1 MSESRKLLLTSPL
14 QYVRSVGP
22 KRAEAFASQGLH
34 TVQDLLHYIPFSYID
49 RTNIHTISDILSRL
63 RKEEISQDTIPEEFS
78 DISIKS
84 EYTVTATI
92 IDVKEKKFGASK
104 RSMLIVTVRDDSNVQ
119 ADCLYFNMV
128 PYFKNILIPGSL
140 ISISGIPDYD
150 AKWRKLSFH
159 HPDIIIL
166 DEEEQEEYKQ
176 GRILPKYRL
185 SQSMKQAH
193 ISMKIMRK
201 LIDVIFEDLTER
213 LPETLPN
220 AIRDSN
226 QFPDKHEAIFS
237 LHAPP
242 NAETFMRSRERMK
255 YEELFYFQL
264 FLESKRSHVHTME
277 KGPIFPKKSALA
289 RKVHDGLPYQLTQDQ
304 IQSLWDI
311 SRDITSGKPMNRL
324 LQGDVGSGKT
334 IVALL
339 TMLQAVDAGYQSVI
353 MAPTEILAEQHAASF
368 SALLEPHGI
377 HIAQLLGGQSTN
389 ERKEA
394 LQSIENGDAKI
405 IIGTHAVFSQSE
417 QSKQVIKYNNLG
429 LIIIDEQHR
438 FGVEQRARIKS
449 MATAS
454 LQDSSIVPH
463 MLVMSATPIPRT
475 LSMTLYGDLD
485 NTIIKQLPKGR
496 KPIETSIVFES
507 TLDQTFSFIKQQL
520 DSGHQAYIIYPLVDP
535 SEKVAAK
542 SATEH
547 YEFLKSDIFDQYSCG
562 LLHGKMHWNEK
573 ETIMQDFK
581 DRKYQVLIATTVVE
595 VGIDIPNATVI
606 LIENAERFGLAQ
618 LHQLRGRVGRGQSQS
633 YCFLATK
640 DHFRYQVKKQDNQQV
655 QMERKS
661 AIARLITMSSTN
673 DGFSIAE
680 ADMKLRGPGDY
691 LGTRQSGIPNFMFTD
706 LVNDIELI
714 AKTKSDAAE
723 LIRRDPQ
730 LRLTEHLMVQKEF
743 LRLKST
749 DAHYMSIA

>member
-1 MSESRKLLLTSPL
+1 MSESRKLLLQSPL
-14 QYVRSVGP
+14 QFVRSVGP

-49 RTNIHTISDILSRL
+49 RTSITTLADILARL
-63 RKEEISQDTIPEEFS
+63 RKEELSDDVIPEQFS

-92 IDVKEKKFGASK
+92 VSVKEKKFGVGK
-104 RSMLIVTVRDDSNVQ
+104 RSMLIVTVRDDSNIQ
-119 ADCLYFNMV
+119 ADCVFFNMV
-128 PYFKNILIPGSL
+128 PYFKNILLQGSL

-150 AKWRKLSFH
+150 VKWRKLSFH
-159 HPDIIIL
+159 HPNIIVL

-201 LIDVIFEDLTER
+201 LIDVISEDLMEQI
-213 LPETLPN
+213 PETLPIN
-220 AIRDSN
+220 IMERYQYPEKHKALFALHSPANQDELMISRD
-226 QFPDKHEAIFS
+226 
-237 LHAPP
+237 
-242 NAETFMRSRERMK
+242 RMK

-264 FLESKRSHVHTME
+264 FLETKRSHVHLSE
-277 KGPIFPKKSALA
+277 SGPIFPQKSPTA
-289 RKVHDGLPYQLTQDQ
+289 RKVHDALPYQLTQDQ
-304 IQSLWDI
+304 IQALWDI
-311 SRDITSGKPMNRL
+311 SRDLTSGKPMNRL

-368 SALLEPHGI
+368 SALLESHGI
-377 HIAQLLGGQSTN
+377 RIVQLLGGQSTS

-394 LQSIENGDAKI
+394 LESIENGNAQI
-405 IIGTHAVFSQSE
+405 IIGTHAVFSQRE
-417 QSKQVIKYNNLG
+417 QSKYNIRYNNLG

-438 FGVEQRARIKS
+438 FGVEQRARIKN
-449 MATAS
+449 MASAS
-454 LQDSSIVPH
+454 LSDSTLIPH

-485 NTIIKQLPKGR
+485 NTIIKQMPKGR
-496 KPIETSIVFES
+496 KPIQTEIVFES
-507 TLDQTFSFIKQQL
+507 TLEDTFTFISSQL
-520 DSGHQAYIIYPLVDP
+520 NAGYQAYIIYPLVDP
-535 SEKVAAK
+535 SDKVAAK

-547 YEFLKSDIFDQYSCG
+547 YEFLKQVIFPEYSCG

-573 ETIMQDFK
+573 ESIMQDFK
-581 DRKYQVLIATTVVE
+581 EKKYQVLIATTVVE
-595 VGIDIPNATVI
+595 VGIDIPNANVI

-618 LHQLRGRVGRGQSQS
+618 LHQLRGRVGRGSTQS

-640 DHFRYQVKKQDNQQV
+640 DHFRYHVKQKDDQLH

-661 AIARLITMSSTN
+661 AIARLQTMASTN
-673 DGFSIAE
+673 DGFAIAE

-691 LGTRQSGIPNFMFTD
+691 LGTRQSGIPNFVFTD
-706 LVNDIELI
+706 LVNDIPMIQMTKTDAAHII
-714 AKTKSDAAE
+714 AK
-723 LIRRDPQ
+723 DPQ
-730 LRLTEHLMVQKEF
+730 LRLPEHSPVHKEF

>member
-1 MSESRKLLLTSPL
+1 MSESHKLLLTSPL
-14 QYVRSVGP
+14 QYVRTVGP

-34 TVQDLLHYIPFSYID
+34 TVLDLLYYIPFSYID
-49 RTNIHTISDILSRL
+49 RTTIQTLAEILTKL
-63 RKEEISQDTIPEEFS
+63 RKEEYSQESLTEQYT
-78 DISIKS
+78 DISIKA

-92 IDVKEKKFGASK
+92 IGVKEKKFGGGK
-104 RSMLIVTVRDDSNVQ
+104 RSMLIVTVRDESNVQ
-119 ADCLYFNMV
+119 ADCLFFNMV
-128 PYFKNILIPGSL
+128 PYFKNILLVGSL
-140 ISISGIPDYD
+140 LSISGIPDYD
-150 AKWRKLSFH
+150 SKWRKLSFH
-159 HPDIIIL
+159 HPDILVL

-193 ISMKIMRK
+193 ISMKIMRN
-201 LIDVIFEDLTER
+201 IINVIADELSEHI
-213 LPETLPN
+213 PETLPDSIKSTYQFPNKHN
-220 AIRDSN
+220 AIL
-226 QFPDKHEAIFS
+226 A
-237 LHAPP
+237 LHAPS
-242 NAETFMRSRERMK
+242 NAQELLISRERMK

-264 FLESKRSHVHTME
+264 FLETKRSLVHTLE
-277 KGPIFPKKSALA
+277 AGPIFPQKSTLA
-289 RKVHDGLPYQLTQDQ
+289 RKVHDSLPYQLTQDQ
-304 IQSLWDI
+304 IQALWDI

-377 HIAQLLGGQSTN
+377 TIVQLLGGQSAS
-389 ERKEA
+389 ERREA
-394 LQSIENGDAKI
+394 LKAIEDGSGNI

-417 QSKQVIKYNNLG
+417 HSKHAITYNKLG

-438 FGVEQRARIKS
+438 FGVKQRARIKT

-454 LQDSSIVPH
+454 LQNQSIVPH

-496 KPIETSIVFES
+496 IPIQTSIVFES
-507 TLDQTFSFIKQQL
+507 TLAETFSFIKSQL
-520 DSGHQAYIIYPLVDP
+520 DLGFQAYIVYPLVDP

-547 YEFLKSDIFDQYSCG
+547 YEYLQSEVFEQYSCG

-573 ETIMQDFK
+573 ETIMQAFK
-581 DRKYQVLIATTVVE
+581 EKQYQVLIATTVVE

-618 LHQLRGRVGRGQSQS
+618 LHQLRGRVGRSKHQS

-640 DHFRYQVKKQDNQQV
+640 DHFRYQVTKQDNQQV

-661 AIARLITMSSTN
+661 AIARLLTMSTTA
-673 DGFSIAE
+673 DGFAIAE

-706 LVNDIELI
+706 LVHDIQLI
-714 AKTKSDAAE
+714 ATTKSDARH
-723 LIRRDPQ
+723 IIDIDPQ
-730 LRLTEHLMVQKEF
+730 LRKKEHEMVQKEY
-743 LRLKST
+743 LRLTST